1 MKGLLQV
8 VVGLLLLILLAV
20 TNPSLE
26 KHQQAISA
34 AFAKEHKVAGAL
46 GVGFVYSTLFR
57 YRDYV
62 FFSLTRYEGEIRSV
76 GALGYVYAF

>member
-1 MKGLLQV
+1 MNRSFQV
-8 VVGLLLLILLAV
+8 VGGLLLLILLAV

-26 KHQQAISA
+26 KHQKAISA
-34 AFAKEHKVAGAL
+34 EFAREHKVAGAL

-62 FFSLTRYEGEIRSV
+62 FFSMTRYEGEFRSIGV
-76 GALGYVYAF
+76 LGLVYVF